1 MQFKPLCS
9 CAPPDIVC
17 IGDPRFFSSATVAWS
32 RSPAW
37 SLRVITPF
45 CACLIFCSKCLPNVA
60 RRPVSLPLNPNRAVA
75 PPQPLAAAKDQENA
89 AKETK
94 LGSDVTWEWQN
105 EDGDWKAFSSAHAN
119 QLAGEFEKG
128 AESTTL
134 SLSRTQ
140 KYEVN
145 FKQMHQANKS
155 TGWKR
160 SVRCKTSKSSWC
172 KKKQKPEL

>member
-1 MQFKPLCS
+1 MPVERPC
-9 CAPPDIVC
+9 V
-17 IGDPRFFSSATVAWS
+17 
-32 RSPAW
+32 
-37 SLRVITPF
+37 SLRVVY
-45 CACLIFCSKCLPNVA
+45 AVLRLLSVCSACLPNVA
-60 RRPVSLPLNPNRAVA
+60 RPPVSLPLNPDSAVA
-75 PPQPLAAAKDQENA
+75 TPQPLAAAKDQENA
-89 AKETK
+89 AKKTT
-94 LGSDVTWEWQN
+94 LRSDVTWEWQN
-105 EDGDWKAFSSAHAN
+105 EDGDWKAFTSAHAN

-172 KKKQKPEL
+172 KRKQKPE